1 MKCFECGNEEKFYT
15 SYEDIDLVTY
25 SNGRVSD
32 AYSVVRTE
40 TSTECAVDTCRSMN
54 VGESN
59 TNAVSA

>member
-25 SNGRVSD
+25 SNGRASD

-54 VGESN
+54 VGEN
-59 TNAVSA
+59 